1 MTEVEI
7 DWLDGEGWREL
18 TDRERALMDKAR
30 EAGYAAGERHGYRV
44 GGEDALRAS
53 TTLATL
59 LQDRRTLRALET
71 LVAFI
76 HAQDEDE
83 RGSVY
88 WPSEP

>member
-1 MTEVEI
+1 VTEVEI
-7 DWLDGEGWREL
+7 DWLDGSGYHEL

-30 EAGYAAGERHGYRV
+30 QAGYAAGEKHGYRV

-59 LQDRRTLRALET
+59 LQDRRTLKALET
-71 LVAFI
+71 LVAFL
-76 HAQDEDE
+76 HTQEDE

-88 WPSEP
+88 WDSRA